1 MQVLP
6 TVYVLCAGAR
16 PTVGEP
22 GVCIECGSSE
32 WMNVSISGGSGDEVA
47 GDSFVD
53 RDARGFIG

>member
-32 WMNVSISGGSGDEVA
+32 WMNVSISGGSGD
-47 GDSFVD
+47 SFVD